1 MRVSKFVAAVGCVLG
16 SALFAAPAHAQAA
29 GDTTG
34 APSLTLEQAV
44 QLALRNNPEYL
55 QIVATRSPAAAHNR
69 AAYGA
74 FVPGLDA
81 SLSGGY
87 LQQGNINVSGVP
99 GLTTG
104 SDQVQS
110 SYALNM
116 TYRLNVGTFVAPS
129 QTGAALRATD
139 FEISSAAA
147 LLRSDVA
154 NSYLLV
160 LVDEANA
167 ALQDSLIV
175 SNQIQVDLARAKLS
189 AGSGTVLDLSKA
201 QVGLGNQRIAAIRAN
216 NQVQV
221 DRLALFQLIGSP
233 QPANVVLV
241 TRPGVTPPGFSLDS
255 VLSLAR
261 ASNPALQALEQ
272 RSVAAD
278 KGVTT
283 AKGAFIPTLFA
294 QAGWGGYANQ
304 YTNSNY
310 PVSSATAQYN
320 QSLSSCATAD
330 SVRLGAGMPL
340 LNCGALYVPPDTAAI
355 LKQNNAV
362 PWNFTKSPFQAS
374 ITFSLPILD
383 GLSRL
388 SNVEDAKAL
397 SNEAHYRV
405 QSQSL
410 RLTADVTS
418 AYLTLVAAT
427 EAVGLSKD
435 NQAQALLALNL
446 AQEKYRVGSATAV
459 ELSDQRDQYQRAVS
473 QLLTSTFDYHR
484 AFAALERAVGRPLR

>member
-1 MRVSKFVAAVGCVLG
+1 MRVSKFVAALGCVLG
-16 SALFAAPAHAQAA
+16 SALFAGSARAQVAA
-29 GDTTG
+29 DTSSGPT
-34 APSLTLEQAV
+34 LTLEQAV
-44 QLALRNNPEYL
+44 QLALRNNPEYQ
-55 QIVATRSPAAAHNR
+55 QIVDQRSPAAARVR

-74 FVPGLDA
+74 FVPGA
-81 SLSGGY
+81 NVSLSGGY

-110 SYALNM
+110 SYQLGL
-116 TYRLNVGTFVAPS
+116 TYRLTVGTFVAPS
-129 QTGAALRATD
+129 QSSASLRATD
-139 FEISSAAA
+139 FDISSAAA

-160 LVDEANA
+160 LVDEANS
-167 ALQDSLIV
+167 ALQDSLIL

-201 QVGLGNQRIAAIRAN
+201 QVGLGNQRIAAIRAK

-221 DRLALFQLIGSP
+221 DRLSLFQLIGSP
-233 QPANVVLV
+233 QPQDVRLT
-241 TRPGVTPPGFSLDS
+241 TRIPVTPPTFSLDS
-255 VLSLAR
+255 VLGLAR
-261 ASNPALQALEQ
+261 ASNPALQALES
-272 RSVAAD
+272 RAVAAD

-283 AKGAFIPTLFA
+283 AKGTFLPTLNAF
-294 QAGWGGYANQ
+294 AGWGGYANQ

-320 QSLSSCATAD
+320 AGLSQCATTD
-330 SVRLGAGMPL
+330 SIRLGAGMPG

-355 LKQNNAV
+355 LKRNNAV

-374 ITFSLPILD
+374 VTLSLPILD

-388 SNVEDAKAL
+388 SQVEDAKAL
-397 SNEAHYRV
+397 SNDARYRV
-405 QSQSL
+405 RSQEL

-427 EAVGLSKD
+427 EAVQLSRD